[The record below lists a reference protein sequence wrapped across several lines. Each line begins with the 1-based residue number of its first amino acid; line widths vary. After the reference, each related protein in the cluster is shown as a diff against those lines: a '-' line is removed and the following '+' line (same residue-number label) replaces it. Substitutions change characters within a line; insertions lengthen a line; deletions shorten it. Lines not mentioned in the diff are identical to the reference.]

1 RSALRRIRSIVQL
14 SPFIEQ
20 SSQKGVKVSL
30 DFSLHY
36 SDTKSEMTDVDKI
49 LKDLFENPVIRF

>member
-1 RSALRRIRSIVQL
+1 MQRIRSIVHL

-20 SSQKGVKVSL
+20 QTGKAVNVTL
-30 DFSLHY
+30 DFSLHHCGTREK
-36 SDTKSEMTDVDKI
+36 DFDVDRV